1 MEILQGHYG
10 TLQFLLRHFH
20 LTRLSLSLDRSIDR
34 EVILGNWRRGNP
46 QGTKEEKNKQKT
58 QEGGEHTLTNKGS
71 SRHCNCR
78 LLFKEKKTPENF
90 SA

>member
-20 LTRLSLSLDRSIDR
+20 LTRLSLSLAIDR
-34 EVILGNWRRGNP
+34 EVLLGNWSRRNP

-58 QEGGEHTLTNKGS
+58 QEGES
-71 SRHCNCR
+71 
-78 LLFKEKKTPENF
+78 TP
-90 SA
+90 